1 LSSLATVGVRDFWEN
16 GCSRAERRTNRRRL
30 WCGVPSFEG
39 ELPDR
44 GQWTQ
49 AMAGG
54 RVIPPSGSH
63 RATAAATPAPSA
75 QEGGGAGAAA
85 AAAAVVGATGQRAAQ
100 GGGCR
105 RPRVSSVDSRS
116 ATTGA
121 DERSRE
127 AQRNSRRACHP
138 SQSSKASATTIKED
152 PVKVRNG
159 RSKPEHVS
167 LQTRTPRCR
176 LRRMRLRRQS
186 RGEAPP
192 PPVTLPWGAPFPPH
206 TPSPTARAA
215 DAGA

>member
-1 LSSLATVGVRDFWEN
+1 VRDFWEN

-49 AMAGG
+49 AVAGG

-121 DERSRE
+121 DERNRE

-138 SQSSKASATTIKED
+138 SQSSKASSTKIKED
-152 PVKVRNG
+152 KNG
-159 RSKPEHVS
+159 R
-167 LQTRTPRCR
+167 PREGGQRPFQARACV
-176 LRRMRLRRQS
+176 
-186 RGEAPP
+186 PP
-192 PPVTLPWGAPFPPH
+192 DLPGLPPH
-206 TPSPTARAA
+206 RAA
-215 DAGA
+215 ATDKSGCAASLAGRRLPHP